1 MFAIRNRLPTM
12 KRAIHILFLFC
23 LISLDLISQTDK
35 GWDVPAAASSQMTSG
50 QTYALIIGVSK
61 YKNLPS
67 QLKYADKDA
76 QVFHQYLRATGV
88 KEDHIHAL
96 INETALKGSIWAE
109 VEYLLDIAK
118 KGDVVYVYFSGH
130 GDVERKTIGRKAY
143 LLPYDSE
150 THGYVSCAV
159 GIPDL
164 KDYFNTLSSHGVQL
178 IFIGDACRVGN
189 LVGGMEGISATASLL
204 QEQWTDE
211 IKILSC
217 QPGQLS
223 QESKQW
229 GDGRGL
235 FSFELINGLSGM
247 ADRNKNNEVTLRE
260 LELYLMEK
268 VPEAADPNK
277 QDPIVETTNK
287 DFVISRLTPDIAAL
301 GSTQQTGLLA
311 SIDMKGS
318 EELLLEHMSDSI
330 RKLYV
335 AFQSSME
342 SGNFLQLKKVDE
354 ELEAT
359 LKAKNDPSKKKE
371 VGYYEVVPSAYYY
384 YRKMPVADSTNMLTS
399 VMKRNL
405 SAELLNNLRDFER
418 VMNGDSISKDSRLA
432 EKAYNVSLT
441 EARELIRQ
449 LGVESVALRE
459 LIGDAKLKKLGFF
472 SSRVMVETTGYF
484 ATGNTKAIINC
495 APLLDS
501 AIRYTP
507 DMPRLNWLRGKVAEY
522 QLAASEDIATR
533 TPAYYFQKELD
544 LNSRNISVFDNLA
557 GYYKSVE
564 QIDSMI
570 RVGKKLANVNQSS
583 DPFLADFL
591 RAYTFHLSD
600 QKDSASHYLGK
611 LNQQN
616 FNYSDDEQDGKILF
630 ALSKMKAQNGD
641 CAEAKVYYE
650 MALSKGYAD
659 ANAPVEQ
666 AYCFAEKEK
675 KTDAL
680 IFIQKSLKEYDEV
693 DHYRIGRAYSMIS
706 ESGKALEQ
714 YEEAIK
720 AKGRK
725 FYSGLSAQ
733 KQQKFSSL
741 KTAFEMLARVL

>member
-1 MFAIRNRLPTM
+1 M
-12 KRAIHILFLFC
+12 KNAIHILFIFC
-23 LISLDLISQTDK
+23 LISLDLISQTNK

-50 QTYALIIGVSK
+50 ETYALIIGVSK

-88 KEDHIHAL
+88 KKDHIHTL

-189 LVGGMEGISATASLL
+189 LVGGMEGISTAASLL

-287 DFVISRLTPDIAAL
+287 DFVISRLTPDITAL
-301 GSTQQTGLLA
+301 GSQQQTGLLA

-330 RKLYV
+330 RKVYG
-335 AFQSSME
+335 AFQTNMD
-342 SGNFLQLKKVDE
+342 SGNFLQLKKLDD
-354 ELEAT
+354 ELEAA
-359 LKAKNDPSKKKE
+359 LKAKNDPTGKKA
-371 VGYYEVVPSAYYY
+371 VGYYEVLPSAYYY
-384 YRKMPVADSTNMLTS
+384 YRRMPDVDSTNMLS
-399 VMKRNL
+399 SIMKRNL
-405 SAELLNNLRDFER
+405 SAELLNNVRDFER
-418 VMNGDSISKDSRLA
+418 VMNGDSISKDSRMA
-432 EKAYNVSLT
+432 QKAYNVSMA
-441 EARELIRQ
+441 EAKALIRQ
-449 LGVESVALRE
+449 MGVESVVLRE

-484 ATGNTKAIINC
+484 ATGNTKAILNS

-501 AIRYTP
+501 AIRYTADLP
-507 DMPRLNWLRGKVAEY
+507 GLNWLRGKVAEY
-522 QLAASEDIATR
+522 QLSSENPVR
-533 TPAYYFQKELD
+533 TSSPTYYFKKELE
-544 LNSRNISVFDNLA
+544 LNSRNISVLDDLVN
-557 GYYKSVE
+557 YYKGAE
-564 QIDSMI
+564 QPDSI
-570 RVGKKLANVNQSS
+570 VWCGKQLANANQSS
-583 DPFLADFL
+583 DPFFADFM
-591 RAYTFHLSD
+591 RAYTFQLSGST
-600 QKDSASHYLGK
+600 DSTSFYLGK
-611 LNQQN
+611 LNMNN
-616 FNYSDDEQDGKILF
+616 FKFADDGQDGSLLF
-630 ALSKMKAQNGD
+630 AVSAIKAQFGD
-641 CAEAKVYYE
+641 CDEAKVYYDL
-650 MALSKGYAD
+650 AVSKGYSD
-659 ANAPVEQ
+659 SHAPIDQ

-675 KTDAL
+675 KSEAL
-680 IFIQKSLKEYDEV
+680 FFIEKSLNEYDDS
-693 DHYRIGRAYSMIS
+693 DHYRLGRAYAMIG
-706 ESGKALEQ
+706 ESAKARDQ

-725 FYSGLSAQ
+725 FYYGLSSQ
-733 KQQKFSSL
+733 NQQKFSSV
-741 KTAFEMLARVL
+741 KGAFEMMARFYDGRKGEKGK